1 MLDLACFCIRGTTRD
16 SRRGRCPGRT
26 RNDCL
31 ARWTQ
36 TQVTFERLTSHSRR
50 VNPRRDPFI
59 GRGQRL
65 RTSDGPRANH
75 PMELTESRAAARA
88 SVAHLESQAASQEL
102 SNAYIL
108 CGFPG

>member
-1 MLDLACFCIRGTTRD
+1 M
-16 SRRGRCPGRT
+16 
-26 RNDCL
+26 
-31 ARWTQ
+31 
-36 TQVTFERLTSHSRR
+36 TFERITSHSRR

-108 CGFPG
+108 CGFPGYFCFSGLSPCSG